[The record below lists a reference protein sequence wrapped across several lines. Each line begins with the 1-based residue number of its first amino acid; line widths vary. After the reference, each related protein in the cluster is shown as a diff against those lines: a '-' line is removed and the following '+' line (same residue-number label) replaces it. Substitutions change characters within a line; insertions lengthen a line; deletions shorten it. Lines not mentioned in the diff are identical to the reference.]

1 MFILYIKE
9 RKSWILYFIILQIWL
24 NLILT
29 LDVAFMEISLQYIN
43 FINMTAFILFFIWR
57 YFQETKYIKAL
68 VSSLDNEK
76 DLDFILESFP
86 DGYSSFEKT
95 LSNTVAELV
104 LVAKEEL
111 NELKVEHLEE
121 NDHTLA
127 WIHEVKTPL
136 TSMKLMIDSLDD
148 RGAQKKLE
156 VEWLRIHLLLDQQ
169 LHNTRLSTIEK
180 DYMIEEV
187 DIKKILHIE
196 IKEFQA
202 WCMQKNIGFD
212 LENLEV
218 KVMSD
223 QKWLAF
229 IVRQIISNAVKY
241 SHVDSEIHIQA
252 NMDDIGHVILKI
264 GDTGIGI
271 SQADLPRIF
280 EKAFTGTIG
289 RQTTA
294 STGMGLYL
302 AKNVAEQLGIH
313 VFVSSTSGEGST
325 FSLQFPL
332 KNEIVKILGR

>member
-9 RKSWILYFIILQIWL
+9 RKAWLIFFITLQIWL
-24 NLILT
+24 NFILT
-29 LDVAFMEISLQYIN
+29 LDVAFGGISLLYIN
-43 FINMTAFILFFIWR
+43 FINITAFVVFFMWR
-57 YFQETKYIKAL
+57 YYQETKYIKAL
-68 VSSLDNEK
+68 ENSLSNEK
-76 DLDFILESFP
+76 SLDFILESFP
-86 DGYSSFEKT
+86 GGYSSFEKM
-95 LSNTVAELV
+95 LSTTIDDLI

-111 NELKVEHLEE
+111 NGLKVEHLEE
-121 NDHTLA
+121 NDLTLS

-148 RGAQKKLE
+148 RSAQKKLE

-180 DYMIEEV
+180 DYIIEGV
-187 DIKKILHIE
+187 DIQKILHME

-202 WCMQKNIGFD
+202 WCIQKNIGFD
-212 LENLEV
+212 LGNLEV

-229 IVRQIISNAVKY
+229 IVRQILSNAIKY
-241 SHVDSEIHIQA
+241 SYADSEIHIRTYI
-252 NMDDIGHVILKI
+252 DDTDHVILMI
-264 GDTGIGI
+264 RDSGIGI
-271 SQADLPRIF
+271 SRAELPRIF
-280 EKAFTGTIG
+280 EKAFTGKVG

-313 VFVSSTSGEGST
+313 ISVSSTIGEGST
-325 FSLQFPL
+325 LSLQFPL

>member
-1 MFILYIKE
+1 
-9 RKSWILYFIILQIWL
+9 
-24 NLILT
+24 
-29 LDVAFMEISLQYIN
+29 MEISILYIN
-43 FINMTAFILFFIWR
+43 FINITAFVFFFIWR

-68 VSSLDNEK
+68 VSTLANEK

-95 LSNTVAELV
+95 LSTTIDDLV

-111 NELKVEHLEE
+111 NGLKVEHLEE
-121 NDHTLA
+121 NDYTLA

-148 RGAQKKLE
+148 RNAQKKLE

-187 DIKKILHIE
+187 DIQKVLHME

-202 WCMQKNIGFD
+202 WCIQKNIGFD

-218 KVMSD
+218 KVLSD
-223 QKWLAF
+223 PKWLAF
-229 IVRQIISNAVKY
+229 IVRQVISNAVKY
-241 SHVDSEIHIQA
+241 SHADSEIHIRT
-252 NMDDIGHVILKI
+252 DRD
-264 GDTGIGI
+264 DTGHIILMIRDSGTGI

-280 EKAFTGTIG
+280 EKAFTGTNG

-302 AKNVAEQLGIH
+302 AKNVAEQIGIH
-313 VFVSSTSGEGST
+313 VLASSNIGVGST
-325 FSLQFPL
+325 FSLRFPL

>member
-1 MFILYIKE
+1 M
-9 RKSWILYFIILQIWL
+9 
-24 NLILT
+24 
-29 LDVAFMEISLQYIN
+29 
-43 FINMTAFILFFIWR
+43 WR
-57 YFQETKYIKAL
+57 YFQETKYIKTL
-68 VSSLDNEK
+68 VNSLADEK

-86 DGYSSFEKT
+86 DGHSSFEKT
-95 LSNTVAELV
+95 ISTTIDDLV

-111 NELKVEHLEE
+111 NGLKVVQLEE

-148 RGAQKKLE
+148 RNAQKKLE

-180 DYMIEEV
+180 DYMIEEI
-187 DIKKILHIE
+187 DIQKILHME

-202 WCMQKNIGFD
+202 WCIQKNIGFD
-212 LENLEV
+212 LENLEI

-229 IVRQIISNAVKY
+229 IVRQLISNAVKY
-241 SHVDSEIHIQA
+241 SHADSEIHIRT
-252 NMDDIGHVILKI
+252 DIDHTGHAILMI
-264 GDTGIGI
+264 SDSGIGI
-271 SQADLPRIF
+271 SRADLPRIF
-280 EKAFTGTIG
+280 EKAFTGKAG

-302 AKNVAEQLGIH
+302 AKNVAEHLGIH
-313 VFVSSTSGEGST
+313 VFVSSTTGEGST

>member
-1 MFILYIKE
+1 M
-9 RKSWILYFIILQIWL
+9 
-24 NLILT
+24 
-29 LDVAFMEISLQYIN
+29 
-43 FINMTAFILFFIWR
+43 WR

-68 VSSLDNEK
+68 VNSLANEK

-86 DGYSSFEKT
+86 RGYSSFEKT
-95 LSNTVAELV
+95 LSTKIDDLV

-111 NELKVEHLEE
+111 NALKVEHLEE
-121 NDHTLA
+121 NDFTLA

-136 TSMKLMIDSLDD
+136 TSMKLMIDSLED
-148 RGAQKKLE
+148 RNTQKKLE

-169 LHNTRLSTIEK
+169 LHSTRLSTIEK

-187 DIKKILHIE
+187 DIQRILHME

-202 WCMQKNIGFD
+202 WCIQKNIGFE
-212 LENLEV
+212 LVNIEV

-229 IVRQIISNAVKY
+229 IVRQLISNAIKY
-241 SHVDSEIHIQA
+241 SHTGSEIYIRT
-252 NMDDIGHVILKI
+252 DIAATGHVILMI
-264 GDTGIGI
+264 RDSGIGI

-280 EKAFTGTIG
+280 EKAFTGTVG

-313 VFVSSTSGEGST
+313 IYVTSTIGEGSV